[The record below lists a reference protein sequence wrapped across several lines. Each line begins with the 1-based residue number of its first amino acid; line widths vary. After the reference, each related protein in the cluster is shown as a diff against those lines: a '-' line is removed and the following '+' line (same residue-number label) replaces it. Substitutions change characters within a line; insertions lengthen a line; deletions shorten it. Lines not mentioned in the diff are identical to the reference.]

1 MIKKN
6 LRVAQGWL
14 ALVVAIAPFAA
25 VAADSLPKSPRP
37 AYPHFLDKYPYL
49 ADSTRYGDFL
59 DSARYFRIGSSSSL
73 TLGGELRY
81 RADST
86 INPAFGLKGVQHDN
100 YLQQRLQV
108 NADLRLFDDALRA
121 FVQLE
126 NTESWNKAVFS
137 PYDESSNEVHQAF
150 FDVKLPVVG
159 EGSQL
164 IARIGRQELSY
175 GNQTMIAT
183 RAIPNVRQT
192 FDGAL
197 LKYSN
202 AAGYKLDVF
211 AVKPVAN
218 VREQSFNDSSA
229 GAGEFYGV
237 YATLPLGRAVKDD
250 VYAYSRQRDTATL
263 DGFTGE
269 EDRHTVGNRLYGN
282 LAEIDFTWDVMYQ
295 FGQLGDADIRAWAT
309 SATVGHTYRDVT
321 WHPALALH
329 LNAASGDDDPHD
341 KESNTFDPL
350 FPANGKFFGEAS
362 LTTLANLVSAGPQFV
377 IAPRSDITVSTTL
390 LGMWRQTANDAVY
403 LPGMKPLAGTGTAD
417 GNFMGTT
424 VDLFARWAAA
434 ENLTVDLEYL
444 YFDVSG
450 PIRSAGG
457 SNSQFVS
464 LRTSLMF

>member
-1 MIKKN
+1 MGAAA
-6 LRVAQGWL
+6 LLTCAAPVPAL
-14 ALVVAIAPFAA
+14 ADAGLA
-25 VAADSLPKSPRP
+25 KSPRP
-37 AYPHFLDKYPYL
+37 AYPHFLDLYPFL
-49 ADSTRYGDFL
+49 ADSDRYADFL
-59 DSARYFRIGSSSSL
+59 DADRYFRIGSSSSL
-73 TLGGELRY
+73 TFGGELRY

-86 INPAFGLKGVQHDN
+86 INPAFGLKGVHSDN
-100 YLQQRLQV
+100 YLQQRALV
-108 NADLRLFDDALRA
+108 HADLRLFDDALRV
-121 FVQLE
+121 FVQLG

-150 FDVKLPVVG
+150 VDVRLPASA
-159 EGSQL
+159 GSQL
-164 IARIGRQELSY
+164 SVRLGRQELSY

-211 AVKPVAN
+211 AVKPVTS
-218 VREQSFNDSSA
+218 VREQSFDDSSA
-229 GAGEFYGV
+229 GAGGFYGV
-237 YATLPLGRAVKDD
+237 YATLPLGNGVKDD
-250 VYAYSRQRDTATL
+250 LYAYSRQRDTAIL
-263 DGFTGE
+263 DGFSGAE
-269 EDRHTVGNRLYGN
+269 HRHTIGNRLHGK
-282 LAEIDFTWDVMYQ
+282 LAGVDFTWDAMYQ
-295 FGQLGDADIRAWAT
+295 FGRLGDADIRAWAT
-309 SATVGHTYRDVT
+309 SASVGHTYRDVT

-341 KESNTFDPL
+341 RQSNTFDPL

-377 IAPRSDITVSTTL
+377 VAPRRDVTVSTTL

-403 LPGMKPLAGTGTAD
+403 LPGMKPLAGTGAAD
-417 GNFMGTT
+417 GNFMGTS
-424 VDLFARWAAA
+424 VDLFARWAAT

-444 YFDVSG
+444 YYDVSG
-450 PIRSAGG
+450 PIRSVGG